1 MTADVASLPMSYPLA
16 QVLTVTLF
24 YMNSVSDPV
33 IYVLG
38 YPAARQH
45 FEGLCRN
52 VCKNV
57 CGNVCGNV
65 CRTVCN
71 KLCKIKGCWVR
82 DREVETTQNQPR
94 I

>member
-45 FEGLCRN
+45 FEGLC
-52 VCKNV
+52 KS
-57 CGNVCGNV
+57 VCGNV
-65 CRTVCN
+65 CRKVRS
-71 KLCKIKGCWVR
+71 KLCKIKGCWGR

-94 I
+94 IRE